1 MIINM
6 LTQDQA
12 SSNQFSEGS
21 LNIRIVC
28 SKIFML
34 HVWTIFNKNT
44 HTCERSAIEIDER
57 ENLHDIFIYTSSFFT
72 QKNSKDRKPI
82 SYRDL

>member
-1 MIINM
+1 M

-44 HTCERSAIEIDER
+44 NSCERNAIKIDER
-57 ENLHDIFIYTSSFFT
+57 KSIGDISSWTNYRFSLEKIPSDENRFP
-72 QKNSKDRKPI
+72 SKKI
-82 SYRDL
+82 